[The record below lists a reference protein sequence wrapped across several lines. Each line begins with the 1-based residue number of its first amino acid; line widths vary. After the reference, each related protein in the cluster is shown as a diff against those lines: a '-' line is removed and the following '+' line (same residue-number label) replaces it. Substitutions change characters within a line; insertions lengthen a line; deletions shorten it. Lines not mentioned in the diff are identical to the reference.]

1 MPRPKKQKVASSE
14 MTLDSKWNFFTE
26 ADVSEKGNICSQ
38 VPSWS
43 MTQLI
48 EELDR
53 DIKQLEREA
62 GDYSI
67 AADKRGKIIE
77 ALEQRK
83 ERRDMMAKKPK
94 LDRDKIRKLVG
105 TEREKG
111 SLGEKISD
119 SMFSTDDMMRGI
131 ADAAVEVRRMLDPC
145 IKLDPEEAEVAAG
158 CNVQIDKNRM
168 VSRDDAIRVWRMG
181 RLYNEEMSNPE
192 LLRK

>member
-14 MTLDSKWNFFTE
+14 QTLDSKWNFFTE

-48 EELDR
+48 EEMDR
-53 DIKQLEREA
+53 DIRQLEREA

-67 AADKRGKIIE
+67 AADKRAKIIE
-77 ALEQRK
+77 GLEQRK
-83 ERRDMMAKKPK
+83 ERRDMMSKKPK
-94 LDRDKIRKLVG
+94 LDKDKIRLLVG

-119 SMFSTDDMMRGI
+119 SMFSSEDMARGI

-145 IKLDPEEAEVAAG
+145 IKLSPEEAEVASG
-158 CNVQIDKNRM
+158 CNVTMDKNRM